1 MLSTLVSLAQQTNR
15 LLIDGLGIRSPGYLH
30 DLLLLSKGDKL
41 KDREELL
48 EKKEDRKEEKEE
60 KKKAKS
66 GIAMRAVG
74 RGISGIGGL
83 LKNTLIPLLG
93 TMASVIGPILLPIM
107 AVALAAGLGLMVG
120 NYIYKHFVEGWIDDW
135 AQEQEDKMNATHAR
149 TFKESKII
157 TGKDEEGKDILETA
171 FKVPKGHKDFGR
183 KQVISETEARKYFEA
198 NKENFERATFEEAIE
213 SGELQTQKYT
223 VNKADPSRV
232 MSGQRTYESDNVAK
246 ASLTDIRDEINR
258 RDVAG
263 EAALT
268 PEEISD
274 MRELVHAEFL
284 QEVDEKLRGAKDAT
298 EFREIL
304 KSLGVGNYVS
314 MIKRNK
320 ELTAEAK
327 ERLLTGFASS
337 RMVERFEQEKD
348 RLGYFVKRSTF
359 DEAILLPNF
368 SPQRGYNMERGINPA
383 GRRGSRPYQGYEYD
397 FTRKSIAPISLSPT
411 SAVDIVAAVEENNEA
426 QASGKGNNPSTT
438 VINNNPVTTSVKNDT
453 HVNSMPTVN
462 TDAAL
467 QMANRNDFG
476 S

>member
-66 GIAMRAVG
+66 GTLGAVG

-120 NYIYKHFVEGWIDDW
+120 NYIYKTWVEGWIDDFH
-135 AQEQEDKMNATHAR
+135 QGKEDEMNRVQTR
-149 TFKESKII
+149 
-157 TGKDEEGKDILETA
+157 A
-171 FKVPKGHKDFGR
+171 FKDTKFINEDGSEERAFKIPEGHADESTGAAA
-183 KQVISETEARKYFEA
+183 ISETKARKHFKK
-198 NKENFERATFEEAIE
+198 NKGKFTSKTFEEAVE
-213 SGELQTQKYT
+213 SGELETLKYA
-223 VNKADPSRV
+223 VNKADPTKL
-232 MSGQRTYESDNVAK
+232 MSGKRTVDKSSK
-246 ASLTDIRDEINR
+246 KR
-258 RDVAG
+258 AG
-263 EAALT
+263 IDQFGQGGMNEQ
-268 PEEISD
+268 EISD
-274 MRELVHAEFL
+274 LHERTHAEFL
-284 QEVDEKLRGAKDAT
+284 HEVDNRLADAKSTSEMMDV
-298 EFREIL
+298 L
-304 KSLGVGNYVS
+304 KSVSLGRYVG
-314 MIKRNK
+314 MIKRK
-320 ELTAEAK
+320 SELTGEAK
-327 ERLLTGFASS
+327 SRLLTGFVSS
-337 RMVERFEQEKD
+337 RLVEGS
-348 RLGYFVKRSTF
+348 GYTTGKF
-359 DEAILLPNF
+359 DERVHSGRSPFKTGASAAIIEHAREGF
-368 SPQRGYNMERGINPA
+368 GT
-383 GRRGSRPYQGYEYD
+383 YD